1 MHVCAINKINV
12 KITSDYSRCVC
23 TWYIVGHVLC
33 MTMYG
38 YRTCMAVGKV
48 LPVLS
53 YSGVSLS
60 LSKHKHESLYKRVY
74 THTAVQRN

>member
-1 MHVCAINKINV
+1 MYVCLINKINV

-33 MTMYG
+33 MGTG
-38 YRTCMAVGKV
+38 MAVGKV

-53 YSGVSLS
+53 YVLQWCKSFTF
-60 LSKHKHESLYKRVY
+60 K
-74 THTAVQRN
+74 TQT